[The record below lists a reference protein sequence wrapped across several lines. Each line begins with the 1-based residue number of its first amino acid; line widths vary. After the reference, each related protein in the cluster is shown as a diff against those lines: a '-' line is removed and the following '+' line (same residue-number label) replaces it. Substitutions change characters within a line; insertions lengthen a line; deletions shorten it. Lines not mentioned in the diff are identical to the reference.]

1 MAIQDFSKIEARAAK
16 RKGGADALEAL
27 LPSPKSPR
35 ALAKIGDDRWLAAMT
50 KGVFSAGFVWKVIEA
65 KWDGFEA
72 AFSRFVPGK
81 VATLSDGDLDEL
93 AKDERIVR
101 NRQKI
106 WATRDNARMVL
117 DLAAE
122 HGSFA
127 KMVARWPS
135 SDLVG
140 LYELLAT
147 QGSRLG
153 GLSGQYLMRAQGKD
167 TFMLTSDVLEA
178 LVAAKVL
185 DAPKAT
191 SKKAKRAVQ
200 AAFDGWAAQT
210 GRPLCQLSRI
220 LACSVP

>member
-1 MAIQDFSKIEARAAK
+1 MQDFSKIEARAAK
-16 RKGGADALEAL
+16 RKGGADALQQSM
-27 LPSPKSPR
+27 PTPKPAR
-35 ALAKIGDDRWLAAMT
+35 ALARIGDDRWLAAMT

-72 AFSRFVPGK
+72 AFGRFVPAE
-81 VATLSDGDLDEL
+81 VATLSDAALDEL
-93 AKDERIVR
+93 AEDARIVR

-106 WATRDNARMVL
+106 WATRDNARMVI
-117 DLAAE
+117 DLAVE

-135 SDLVG
+135 TDLIG
-140 LYELLAT
+140 LYDRLAKE
-147 QGSRLG
+147 GSRLG
-153 GLSGQYLMRAQGKD
+153 GLTGQYLMRTQGKD
-167 TFMLTSDVLEA
+167 TFMLTPDVLQA

-191 SKKAKRAVQ
+191 SKKAKQAVQ
-200 AAFDGWAAQT
+200 AAFDAWAAQT